1 MNLIQSWHKW
11 RQFLVKPC
19 GCQAGS
25 TTAVI
30 NQGSKAEEQRLL
42 LEFLVL
48 LAFFYIPFWLQFC
61 PAAPSSFLFPMWLS
75 CACTNWTEWVA
86 QRAPPLAPICWPA
99 CNCCATCVLALW
111 AGVEDYYFVVLKHSK
126 PMLGGHLKQQ
136 KGIWKVLDI
145 LSTSKWNNF
154 WSSHFVSFKQ
164 ERRAACLRYFFMV
177 S

>member
-111 AGVEDYYFVVLKHSK
+111 AGGWGLLFRRIKTQQANAGRTLETAEGNMKSSWYFK
-126 PMLGGHLKQQ
+126 HLKM
-136 KGIWKVLDI
+136 
-145 LSTSKWNNF
+145 
-154 WSSHFVSFKQ
+154 KQ
-164 ERRAACLRYFFMV
+164 LLVFSLCV
-177 S
+177 I